1 VVLCTAY
8 SDYSWNEMIERLGR
22 SDRWVV
28 LKKPFEPV
36 EVLQLANALTEKV
49 RLLHQAHLKEEEL
62 ERRVQRRTAELH
74 KSEQRFKSLADL
86 LPQPIWETDVEG
98 YFSYVNRAGYEAFGY
113 DPEDIEAGLHVAAV
127 VATEDQERLAD
138 AVSTWLQGGEVSNHE
153 YMCVRKDCSVFPG
166 MVYSAL
172 ILTDGRPA
180 GLRGITLDISDRKA
194 SERIRDQQALR
205 LQRLASKL
213 ATAQDD
219 ERWRIA
225 EGLHDDVA
233 QLISACSV
241 MLRVASKMDDAAKR
255 NALIDKID
263 GFLSEAGEKVRS
275 LSFELA
281 SATLYRL
288 GLREALKE
296 LCGSMNERY
305 KTAFSIS
312 EGPSPDNLD
321 DVTATALLRSA
332 RELLCNVVRHAGVQE
347 ARVSLA
353 LEGDCLLLA
362 VEDSGRGFSL
372 MADGESDPGEGLGL
386 FSIETHL
393 RGLGGKM
400 QVESTPGEGA
410 RVTLRVR
417 R

>member
-1 VVLCTAY
+1 
-8 SDYSWNEMIERLGR
+8 M
-22 SDRWVV
+22 
-28 LKKPFEPV
+28 
-36 EVLQLANALTEKV
+36 
-49 RLLHQAHLKEEEL
+49 
-62 ERRVQRRTAELH
+62 
-74 KSEQRFKSLADL
+74 
-86 LPQPIWETDVEG
+86 
-98 YFSYVNRAGYEAFGY
+98 
-113 DPEDIEAGLHVAAV
+113 
-127 VATEDQERLAD
+127 
-138 AVSTWLQGGEVSNHE
+138 
-153 YMCVRKDCSVFPG
+153 
-166 MVYSAL
+166 
-172 ILTDGRPA
+172 
-180 GLRGITLDISDRKA
+180 
-194 SERIRDQQALR
+194 
-205 LQRLASKL
+205 

-233 QLISACSV
+233 QLIAACSV
-241 MLRVASKMDDAAKR
+241 MLGVASKMDDAAKR

-263 GFLSEAGEKVRS
+263 GFLREAGEKVRS

-288 GLREALKE
+288 GLREALQE

-305 KTAFSIS
+305 KTNFSIS
-312 EGPSPDNLD
+312 EGPSPEHLD
-321 DVTATALLRSA
+321 DATATALLRSA

-372 MADGESDPGEGLGL
+372 MEDGQSDTGEGLGL

-393 RGLGGKM
+393 RGLGGEM

-410 RVTLRVR
+410 RVTLRVPVGLQAPKVLSKG
-417 R
+417 